1 MRCSAAPQ
9 TLGVVKYRDA
19 PGQGTW
25 HPPLGMMWLD
35 PGRELKR
42 TPNRWHA
49 LLSALE
55 GFMISCQLSTV
66 LGARRLSQARLA
78 RVTGIHR
85 DIIRRL
91 YYDEWTMIRRGVLDR
106 LCQAL
111 QVPVDELL
119 VWHEEEHGP
128 ENLQEPAGRTT

>member
-1 MRCSAAPQ
+1 
-9 TLGVVKYRDA
+9 
-19 PGQGTW
+19 
-25 HPPLGMMWLD
+25 
-35 PGRELKR
+35 
-42 TPNRWHA
+42 
-49 LLSALE
+49 
-55 GFMISCQLSTV
+55 MISCQLSTV

-106 LCQAL
+106 LCQVL

>member
-1 MRCSAAPQ
+1 M
-9 TLGVVKYRDA
+9 
-19 PGQGTW
+19 
-25 HPPLGMMWLD
+25 
-35 PGRELKR
+35 
-42 TPNRWHA
+42 
-49 LLSALE
+49 E
-55 GFMISCQLSTV
+55 GFMISCRLSTV

-91 YYDEWTMIRRGVLDR
+91 YYDEWTMIRRVVLDR

-128 ENLQEPAGRTT
+128 DNLHEPAGRTP